1 VNINPI
7 LIAGVTV
14 ALSLSV
20 FLGIFALFYGKSEKK
35 NYFVLTMLATSL
47 FLLGHMLEL
56 LSGSRDEAF
65 TALKVLYIGSPLVS
79 TLTPFFIADYCDVKL
94 HKFFVKIPMLLFSL
108 TVTLSMWTTQYHRLI
123 YTDYWFD
130 SAANHYLQFTPGPL
144 YYVFHMYP
152 IVCLGICSAII
163 LSSLKKRKKTVEKKS
178 LIVLLLTVM
187 IPFIS
192 EALYFI
198 SIAQNWSSGH
208 DIYFT
213 PHSLALMGLVLF
225 AGVLR
230 FHMFDV
236 IPEAA
241 TIILDTIA
249 EAYVLIDADENFLAA
264 NPAAERLFPGLASI
278 GKGSDIRNVTHWPKE
293 LRLTDDTAKGSYFVD
308 YSSRHLALDQEEIR
322 YYRASVNP
330 VKSNNKRSLAYA
342 ILIQDVTDSVKM
354 ISKLEIAAFTDPL
367 TGLYNRRYFAE
378 TARVY
383 IEKASRQN
391 EPYFVM
397 MLDLDR
403 FKDVNDT
410 FGHQTGDKV
419 LKRVAS
425 VVKHIIRPYDL
436 LARYGGEE
444 FVLLAMEVDD
454 QVAWQL
460 AERIRGAIENMDS
473 DYPESNIGKTTCSIG
488 IAKSSANES
497 VEDMIGKADKA
508 LYMAKKAGRNRVYS
522 FASETRVQCG

>member
-1 VNINPI
+1 
-7 LIAGVTV
+7 
-14 ALSLSV
+14 
-20 FLGIFALFYGKSEKK
+20 LGIFALFYGRSEKK
-35 NYFVLTMLATSL
+35 NYFVLTMLATSV
-47 FLLGHMLEL
+47 FLLGHLLEL
-56 LSGSRDEAF
+56 LSNSRDEAF
-65 TALKVLYIGSPLVS
+65 TALKVLYIGSPFVS

-94 HKFFVKIPMLLFSL
+94 HKFFVKMPMLLFTL
-108 TVTLSMWTTQYHRLI
+108 TVTLSMWTTRYHRLI

-152 IVCLGICSAII
+152 IVCLGICTAII
-163 LSSLKKRKKTVEKKS
+163 FHSLKKRKKAVEKKS
-178 LIVLLLTVM
+178 LIVLLLTVL
-187 IPFIS
+187 IPFIA

-198 SIAQNWSSGH
+198 SIALNGTGH

-230 FHMFDV
+230 FHMFDI

-241 TIILDTIA
+241 TMILDTIA
-249 EAYVLIDADENFLAA
+249 DAYVLIDTDENFLAA
-264 NPAAERLFPGLASI
+264 NPAAVRLFPGLASA
-278 GKGSDIRNVTHWPKE
+278 GKESIRNVDHWPEE
-293 LRLTDDTAKGSYFVD
+293 LRLTDTAKGSYFVD
-308 YSSRHLALDQEEIR
+308 YSSRQLALDQEEVR

-330 VKSNNKRSLAYA
+330 VKSNNNRSLAYA
-342 ILIQDVTDSVKM
+342 ILIQDVTDSVEM

-378 TARVY
+378 TAKVY

-410 FGHQTGDKV
+410 YGHQTGDQV

-454 QVAWQL
+454 HVAWQL

-473 DYPESNIGKTTCSIG
+473 DYPEGSVGKTTCSIG
-488 IAKSSANES
+488 IAKSSANET